1 MIGGGGRYCGGVSIG
16 SMDESTQ
23 WQRLRCD
30 EINGENVTAAAVVVW
45 RKRHGSGGWGGG
57 SGGRMVEAARRRQLR
72 CGGRNGGG
80 MVEIAVYVCRK
91 RCGA

>member
-1 MIGGGGRYCGGVSIG
+1 MSITLGNRAWWENIGGGWVMIGGGGRYCGGVSIG

-57 SGGRMVEAARRRQLR
+57 SGGRMAIALRRTQW
-72 CGGRNGGG
+72 
-80 MVEIAVYVCRK
+80 
-91 RCGA
+91 